1 MPFRQLFFFDSGPV
15 LPPAKKEESE
25 EDEEVISDAEEDSGD
40 ETDETEESSEDE
52 IEKLKKR
59 QEEGYG
65 YGRKPAWEDKDDF
78 TLQVSLTEANRTRK
92 LRETE
97 EEDVVSGVEY
107 EQRLRRQFEKVNP
120 VPSWATLPSLR
131 ESRKRR
137 SKAVDGSDSE
147 YSDEEEQHSDF
158 EEDEDVNLLRSTHGI
173 LDKRRAAQKLPQ
185 KDISIVRLK
194 NANQM
199 NYSQV
204 RIELKKQ
211 NITYASNLT
220 YSPNSLLSPPYNSIP
235 ILKS

>member
-1 MPFRQLFFFDSGPV
+1 MKTNYRVLIRFRQLFFFDSGPV
-15 LPPAKKEESE
+15 LPLSKPEQAEEE
-25 EDEEVISDAEEDSGD
+25 EDEEEAFSDAEQDAGD

-78 TLQVSLTEANRTRK
+78 TLQVSLADANRTRK
-92 LRETE
+92 LRDTE

-107 EQRLRRQFEKVNP
+107 EQKLRRQFEKVHP
-120 VPSWATLPSLR
+120 VPSWATLPSLK

-158 EEDEDVNLLRSTHGI
+158 EEDDDVNLLRSTHGI
-173 LDKRRAAQKLPQ
+173 LDKRRAAKKLPQ

-204 RIELKKQ
+204 CIEDLREQ
-211 NITYASNLT
+211 YLYIRQY
-220 YSPNSLLSPPYNSIP
+220 
-235 ILKS
+235 